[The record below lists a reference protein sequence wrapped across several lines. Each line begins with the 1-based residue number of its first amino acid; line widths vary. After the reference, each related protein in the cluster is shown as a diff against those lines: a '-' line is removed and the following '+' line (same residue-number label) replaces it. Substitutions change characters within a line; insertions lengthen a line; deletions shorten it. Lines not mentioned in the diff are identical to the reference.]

1 MKPIKTLRHRWQH
14 LTSRQQAQWL
24 AGVSA
29 FNATI
34 ITLILVSGVHSWSKS
49 LLLGFWG
56 ILELITIVFQMRVR
70 PEKFSTPR
78 S

>member
-1 MKPIKTLRHRWQH
+1 MEILTTLRHRWQH
-14 LTSRQQAQWL
+14 LTSRQQTQWL

-34 ITLILVSGVHSWSKS
+34 ITLILVSGVHSWGKT

-56 ILELITIVFQMRVR
+56 ILELVTIVFQIRVK
-70 PEKFSTPR
+70 PDKFSGPR

>member
-1 MKPIKTLRHRWQH
+1 MKTLRYRWQH
-14 LTSRQQAQWL
+14 LTNRQQAQWL
-24 AGVSA
+24 AGWSA

-34 ITLILVSGVHSWSKS
+34 ITLILVSGVHSLGKT

-56 ILELITIVFQMRVR
+56 TLELVTIVFQMRVR
-70 PEKFSTPR
+70 PDKFSSHR